1 MHSPIF
7 SLEIFPPKRDAP
19 VGTIYDTL
27 DGLEGLNPDF
37 ISVTYGHGTSSDRTA
52 TARIAHTVKKE
63 YGIETVAHL
72 TAMYAT
78 RNDVDETLDMFRAA
92 GVSSILPLRG
102 DPVEGR
108 DPAGVFEHASD
119 LAAYIHDAA
128 PEFKLFGACYP
139 EGHFQAENLQADIE
153 NLSKKVDAGVTHLI
167 SQLFYSTDRFLEFME
182 LVRAKGIDVPI
193 EAGIMPPVLA
203 KSTLRMAS
211 KCGVEVPAK
220 LNRILEHWQGN
231 REALQQAGIVYASE
245 QIAELI
251 SAGVDGVHLYS
262 MNHPRVVRR
271 IWNNTSALFG
281 SADGA
286 EA

>member
-7 SLEIFPPKRDAP
+7 SLEIFPPQRNAP

-27 DGLEGLNPDF
+27 DGLEGLHPDF

-78 RNDVDETLDMFRAA
+78 KQDVDDTLEMFRAA

-102 DPVEGR
+102 DPVEDR
-108 DPAGVFEHASD
+108 EPAGIFEHASD
-119 LAAYIHDAA
+119 LAGYIHQEA

-139 EGHFQAENLQADIE
+139 EGHFEADSLETDIE
-153 NLSKKVDAGVTHLI
+153 NLRKKVDAGVTHLI
-167 SQLFYSTDRFLEFME
+167 SQLFYSTQSFLDFVEKA
-182 LVRAKGIDVPI
+182 RDKGIDIPI

-203 KSTLRMAS
+203 KSTLRMAG
-211 KCGVEVPAK
+211 KCGVEVPPR
-220 LNRILEHWQGN
+220 LRRILEHWQGN

-245 QIAELI
+245 QIVELV

-262 MNHPRVVRR
+262 MNHPKVVRR
-271 IWNNTSALFG
+271 IWNNTSSLF
-281 SADGA
+281 AQQ
-286 EA
+286 